1 MIKCAK
7 HGSFSGEKG
16 SYLVI
21 FFYICTLFGIKL
33 EKMREESLQNHVI
46 ATAQK
51 LFYKEGVRAVT
62 MDKVAQSLRMS
73 KRTALRVVYRQGRSS
88 RGLCRSFSQGF

>member
-1 MIKCAK
+1 MHKTREFFRRKRILFR
-7 HGSFSGEKG
+7 H
-16 SYLVI
+16 Y
-21 FFYICTLFGIKL
+21 FYICTLFGIKL
-33 EKMREESLQNHVI
+33 EKMREGSLQNHVI

-73 KRTALRVVYRQGRSS
+73 
-88 RGLCRSFSQGF
+88 